1 MSELVLI
8 SFFQL
13 VLTAVDQDGNEFSA
27 VAGGKCEHCLCD
39 DNWHTVTAE
48 YIKNVVT
55 LQIDGGPN
63 KVGISPGNTETLN
76 LNYEMYIG
84 GFPSMCFS

>member
-1 MSELVLI
+1 M
-8 SFFQL
+8 
-13 VLTAVDQDGNEFSA
+13 VLTAIDQNGNKFQA

-39 DNWHTVTAE
+39 NNWHTITAE

-55 LQIDGGPN
+55 VQIDGGQN
-63 KVGISPGNTETLN
+63 RVGINPDSSGESLN

-84 GFPSMCFS
+84 GFPSKSLSK